1 MSAGAPTPGEVPSG
15 VVLESERRLSES
27 VIWEL
32 NRRYYEA
39 QGPRAW
45 SSGDVPFYI
54 TSNPFIAHAYAQV
67 VRGFVAD
74 MRSTGALDPGQPLY
88 LVELAAGHGRF
99 TFLFLSQLLRLR
111 DCPEL
116 HGLDLRYVMTDLAES
131 NLTAWE
137 GRRELERF
145 RSAGLLYSARLD
157 AARPTEI
164 TLRPGGTVLRAG
176 EIKNPLI
183 VFANYV
189 LDSLPVDLLRIARS
203 QLQEGLVTTRC
214 SEAEALRLA
223 AGESPREMASLTTA
237 FSYRA
242 LAGDAYPR
250 AWHALFEEYR
260 ALIADGEVLFPVGA
274 LSCLAHL
281 RELSGGR
288 FLLLGSDKGVAFG
301 DELLGPHGAPLQH
314 HGSLST
320 MVNFHALGRA
330 VEQSGGVA
338 LHTGQRHL
346 SLKTAALVVLPS
358 AEAGPGS
365 LLGLRSAFAEHL
377 DGFGPHDFYQVIS
390 AQRGRELDLPAALA
404 LLRLSRDDGDL
415 FCELAERLVTAAAGA
430 SDALRLELLSALR
443 RVSENFYPLGSDV
456 PFALAR
462 VYLVLGRP
470 RQALRCIEESV
481 RAFGEHATTACNA
494 GICHYHAEDPEQA
507 ERAFLRALER
517 DPSHAPSRLWLARLR
532 AESAPRG
539 GSSALARPSSASS
552 EAAQRS

>member
-1 MSAGAPTPGEVPSG
+1 MSGGVPVPGEVPSG
-15 VVLESERRLSES
+15 HVLESERRLSES
-27 VIWEL
+27 IIWEL

-67 VRGFVAD
+67 VRGFLAD
-74 MRSTGALDPGQPLY
+74 LRGAGALDLGQPLY
-88 LVELAAGHGRF
+88 IVELAAGHGRF
-99 TFLFLSQLLRLR
+99 TFLLLSQLLRLR
-111 DCPEL
+111 GCPEL

-131 NLTAWE
+131 NLAAWE
-137 GRRELERF
+137 ERRELERF
-145 RSAGLLYSARLD
+145 RTAGLLYSARLD
-157 AARPTEI
+157 AARPAEI
-164 TLRPGGTVLRAG
+164 TLRPSGTVLRAG
-176 EIKNPLI
+176 ALRNPLI
-183 VFANYV
+183 VVANYV
-189 LDSLPVDLLRIARS
+189 LDSLPVDLLRLARG

-214 SEAEALRLA
+214 PEAEALRLA
-223 AGESPREMASLTTA
+223 AGEAPREMASLATT

-242 LAGDAYPR
+242 LSGDAYPR

-281 RELSGGR
+281 HELSSGR
-288 FLLLGSDKGVAFG
+288 LLMLASDKGVAFG

-330 VEQSGGVA
+330 VEQSGGAA
-338 LHTGQRHL
+338 LHTSQRHL
-346 SLKTAALVVLPS
+346 SLKTTALVVLPP
-358 AEAGPGS
+358 AEAGPVP
-365 LLGLRSAFAEHL
+365 LPGLRSAFAEHL

-415 FCELAERLVTAAAGA
+415 FCELAERLVTMAAGA

-443 RVSENFYPLGSDV
+443 RVRENFYPLGSDV

-470 RQALRCIEESV
+470 REALRCIDESV
-481 RAFGEHATTACNA
+481 RAFGEHAAIACNA
-494 GICHYHAEDPEQA
+494 GICHYHSEDPQQA
-507 ERAFLRALER
+507 ERAFLRALEL
-517 DPSHAPSRLWLARLR
+517 DPAHAPSRLWLARLR
-532 AESAPRG
+532 AELSPRG
-539 GSSALARPSSASS
+539 GLPAGALPPPSS
-552 EAAQRS
+552 EVTQRP